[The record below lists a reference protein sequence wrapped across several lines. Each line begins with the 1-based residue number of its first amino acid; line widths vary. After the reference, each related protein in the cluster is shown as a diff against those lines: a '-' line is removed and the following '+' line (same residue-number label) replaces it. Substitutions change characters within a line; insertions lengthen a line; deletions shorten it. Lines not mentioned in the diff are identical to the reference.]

1 MKITGKFWLKSGQC
15 ITETVDFGDD
25 DEKGQEAI
33 KAINDVRV
41 SIAKAFK
48 NTLQHPSLDFGRLT
62 LRVDDCSAVWFKE
75 VVDK

>member
-15 ITETVDFGDD
+15 ITETVDVTGN
-25 DEKGQEAI
+25 DE
-33 KAINDVRV
+33 DVWRLAS
-41 SIAKAFK
+41 SIEDIRRATASSFK
-48 NTLQHPSLDFGRLT
+48 NTLQHAALEFGQLT